1 MSNQKNEH
9 GKVKIFM
16 TKEICNSL
24 ISVLNSYIVA
34 NETNKYNIYAKKFKH
49 WKKRLTN
56 WNFYGSII

>member
-34 NETNKYNIYAKKFKH
+34 DETNKYNIYAKKFKH
-49 WKKRLTN
+49 
-56 WNFYGSII
+56 